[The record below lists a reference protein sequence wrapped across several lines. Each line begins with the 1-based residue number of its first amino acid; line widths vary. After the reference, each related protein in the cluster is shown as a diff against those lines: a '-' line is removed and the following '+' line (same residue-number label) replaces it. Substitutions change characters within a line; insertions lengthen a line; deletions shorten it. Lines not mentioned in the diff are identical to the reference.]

1 MQLTNA
7 PIDLRERAV
16 RESADSENTEA
27 VQVNGDAIAELA
39 ELAAA
44 NEVTIEDLSLAVIEL
59 AEIIGGGEQ

>member
-7 PIDLRERAV
+7 PIDLRERAM

>member
-7 PIDLRERAV
+7 PIDLRERAA

>member
-39 ELAAA
+39 ELAAS